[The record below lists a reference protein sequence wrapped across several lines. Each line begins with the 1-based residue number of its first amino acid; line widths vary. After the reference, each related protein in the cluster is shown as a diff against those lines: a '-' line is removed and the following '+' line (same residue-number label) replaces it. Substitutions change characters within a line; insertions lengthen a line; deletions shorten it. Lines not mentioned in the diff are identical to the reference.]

1 MITLNVNTSAHDT
14 AGITK
19 KYKQTSQSAEVWRR
33 LRRNKAAML
42 GLVVAIL
49 LILMAVFS
57 STLYDYETQVINQDI
72 PNRLQPPSWAH
83 PFGTDESGR
92 DILARIVYGSR
103 FSLSIGFSTVVFALT
118 VGGTLGALAGY
129 YGGWLDNILMRV
141 MDIFLAIPGTL
152 FAITLVAALGQNTIN
167 LIIALAISSVPGF
180 ARILRSSVL
189 SVREVEYVE
198 AARAI
203 GATDSRIILQHVI
216 PNSLAPVI
224 VQSTLNVATVIL
236 TIAGLSFLG
245 LGVRPPQPEWGALLS
260 SGRQYLRDYGYI
272 TMFPGLAIMTT
283 ILALNLLGDGLRD
296 ALDPRLK

>member
-1 MITLNVNTSAHDT
+1 M
-14 AGITK
+14 
-19 KYKQTSQSAEVWRR
+19 
-33 LRRNKAAML
+33 
-42 GLVVAIL
+42 
-49 LILMAVFS
+49 
-57 STLYDYETQVINQDI
+57 
-72 PNRLQPPSWAH
+72 
-83 PFGTDESGR
+83 
-92 DILARIVYGSR
+92 RI
-103 FSLSIGFSTVVFALT
+103 
-118 VGGTLGALAGY
+118 
-129 YGGWLDNILMRV
+129 

-203 GATDSRIILQHVI
+203 GATDARIIMQHVI

>member
-1 MITLNVNTSAHDT
+1 MSKQSLTSEQT
-14 AGITK
+14 APGSLSK
-19 KYKQTSQSAEVWRR
+19 KPKKNSQSADVWRR
-33 LRRNKAAML
+33 LKKNKAAML
-42 GLVVAIL
+42 GLFIAVF
-49 LILMAVFS
+49 LILMAIS
-57 STLYDYETQVINQDI
+57 SGFIYDYETQVINQDI
-72 PNRLQPPSWAH
+72 PNRLQSPSLEH

-103 FSLSIGFSTVVFALT
+103 FSLSIGFATVAFALV
-118 VGGTLGALAGY
+118 VGGFLGAISGY
-129 YGGWLDNILMRV
+129 YGGLLDNIIMRLMDV
-141 MDIFLAIPGTL
+141 FLAIPGTL

-167 LIIALAISSVPGF
+167 LIIALAISSIPGF

-189 SVREVEYVE
+189 SVRDVEYVE

-203 GATDSRIILQHVI
+203 GATNARIILQHVI

-224 VQSTLNVATVIL
+224 VQSTLNVATAIL

-260 SGRQYLRDYGYI
+260 SGRTYLAEYGYI
-272 TMFPGLAIMTT
+272 TLFPGLAIMMT